1 MHQLLQIAIYQAS
14 TSILKKGAKDDVKEA
29 WTSHHFCEKFQ
40 NDTIVLILH
49 ECDLN
54 KHNIPDSKHSLL
66 DLAKGETH
74 KFGKANVEGV
84 LTNTNNGIECF
95 DT

>member
-1 MHQLLQIAIYQAS
+1 MHQLFKIAIYQAS
-14 TSILKKGAKDDVKEA
+14 TSSLKKVAKDDVKEA
-29 WTSHHFCEKFQ
+29 WTFSHFCEKFQ
-40 NDTIVLILH
+40 NDQMVLILQ

-74 KFGKANVEGV
+74 KFGKANVEGI
-84 LTNTNNGIECF
+84 LTKTNNRIECF

>member
-1 MHQLLQIAIYQAS
+1 M
-14 TSILKKGAKDDVKEA
+14 
-29 WTSHHFCEKFQ
+29 
-40 NDTIVLILH
+40 LILQ

-84 LTNTNNGIECF
+84 LTNTNNGISNAIKQVHLNLRRQILSNLGHIITDDSSGYF
-95 DT
+95 KGISRVYQGYI